1 MGIMADF
8 KRWEEKVK
16 KAIPSALKDD
26 VVKVVKEDFMY
37 IAQTAV
43 YGSYAPKYYL
53 DGSVFGRERRFAA
66 GGIYDLGMI
75 KDRLEG
81 AYTLSMENIAPA
93 NSDNDLGRSAI
104 EWVES
109 GLNVP
114 LRHFYKPLEAY
125 TTPHAHEALVAG
137 LHKRGL

>member
-16 KAIPSALKDD
+16 KAIPAALKDD
-26 VVKVVKEDFMY
+26 VEKVVKEDFMY

-43 YGSYAPKYYL
+43 YGSYAPRYYL

-66 GGIYDLGMI
+66 GGIYDLSMVKSDLAGP
-75 KDRLEG
+75 
-81 AYTLSMENIAPA
+81 YTLISKNVAPA
-93 NSDNDLGRSAI
+93 NSDHSLGLSAI

-114 LRHFYKPLEAY
+114 LREFYKPLEAY